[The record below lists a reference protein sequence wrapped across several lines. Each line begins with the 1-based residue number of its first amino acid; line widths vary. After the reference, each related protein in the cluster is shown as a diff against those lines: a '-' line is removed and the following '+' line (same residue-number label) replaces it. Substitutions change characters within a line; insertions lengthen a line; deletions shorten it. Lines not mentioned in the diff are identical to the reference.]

1 MAKPLLEAI
10 QERPLLGDG
19 AMGTQLMAEG
29 LAAGT
34 CGEQWNLTEP
44 GKVLTIQRRYVE
56 AGSDCILSN
65 TFGGCRI
72 TLDGHGLADQA
83 PAINRAAVGIAREA
97 FGEKAG
103 YVIGDIGPFGGFM
116 APYGDVEEDDV
127 RDALNEQAKALVE
140 AGVDAVIV
148 ETQTALEEFA
158 IGIKA
163 AKQAGA
169 GCVIGSMAYDVGPDG
184 TTLRTMMGVDP
195 DTAVRFMLDQGVD
208 IVGLNCGSGMD
219 IHKALLAVKA
229 YRRVTDLPIMVQP
242 NAGQPELVDG
252 KVVYGQDPA
261 SMAAGVPPLLDAGVN
276 IIGSCCGSTPEHIR
290 AFRQTIDAYPN
301 AGV

>member
-29 LAAGT
+29 LVQGDS
-34 CGEQWNLTEP
+34 GEQWNLTEP
-44 GKVLTIQRRYVE
+44 GKVLAIQRRYVE
-56 AGSDCILSN
+56 AGSDCIISN

-72 TLDGHGLADQA
+72 TLGGHGLADQA

-97 FGEKAG
+97 FGEREG

-116 APYGDVEEDDV
+116 APYGDVAEDDV
-127 RDALNEQAKALVE
+127 RDALNEQAQALVE

-148 ETQTALEEFA
+148 ETQTALEELG
-158 IGIKA
+158 IGINA

-169 GCVIGSMAYDVGPDG
+169 RCVIGSMAYDVGPDG
-184 TTLRTMMGVDP
+184 SSLRTMMGIDP
-195 DTAVRFMLDQGVD
+195 QAAVKFMLDQGVD

-219 IHKALLAVKA
+219 ISKALLAVNA
-229 YRRVTDLPIMVQP
+229 YRQETDLPIMVQP

-252 KVVYGQDPA
+252 KVVYGQDRA
-261 SMAAGVPPLLDAGVN
+261 SMAAGVTPLLDAGVN
-276 IIGSCCGSTPEHIR
+276 IIGACCGSTPEHIR
-290 AFRQTIDAYPN
+290 AFRQAIDAYRK
-301 AGV
+301 AGT